1 MPSVAT
7 AKGRAIDDWLDWLDI
22 APRHCEERG
31 DEAIQNCRR
40 AYRRTVMKTLFASL
54 ALAMAATSALAQ
66 TPAAPGTRT
75 IVNDRTALNRLRRN
89 SGITLQWLSFES
101 AQRGHVVAQMNGGL
115 LHLNG
120 AQNAR
125 GGPGRVTLDGDVL
138 QINPRSFS
146 FRGRIVITDA
156 PDRGRN
162 CVRDGIYEFR
172 VATGLQNF
180 EACDG
185 LADYV
190 DIYF

>member
-1 MPSVAT
+1 
-7 AKGRAIDDWLDWLDI
+7 
-22 APRHCEERG
+22 
-31 DEAIQNCRR
+31 
-40 AYRRTVMKTLFASL
+40 MKNLFASL
-54 ALAMAATSALAQ
+54 ALLLAATSAAGQ
-66 TPAAPGTRT
+66 IPPPAPGERT
-75 IVNDRTALNRLRRN
+75 IVNDRTALGRLRRN
-89 SGITLQWLSFES
+89 SGITLQWISFET

-120 AQNAR
+120 SQSAR
-125 GGPGRVTLDGDVL
+125 GGAGRVTLDGDVIR
-138 QINPRSFS
+138 INPRSFF

-162 CVRDGIYEFR
+162 CVREGTYEFR
-172 VATGLQNF
+172 ATGTRRYWRLQNI

>member
-1 MPSVAT
+1 
-7 AKGRAIDDWLDWLDI
+7 
-22 APRHCEERG
+22 
-31 DEAIQNCRR
+31 
-40 AYRRTVMKTLFASL
+40 MKTVLTSL
-54 ALAMAATSALAQ
+54 ALCLAATGAVAQ
-66 TPAAPGTRT
+66 TPPAPGERT

-89 SGITLQWLSFES
+89 SGITLQWISFDY

-120 AQNAR
+120 SHGAR
-125 GGPGRVTLDGDVL
+125 NWSGRLTLDGDVIR
-138 QINPRSFS
+138 INPRSFF

-162 CVRDGIYEFR
+162 CVREGTYEFR
-172 VATGLQNF
+172 ATGQRRYWRLQDF